1 MIRTKL
7 AFVATLAVLFLALPA
22 RAAEKPAQPYVV
34 LVGIDHYADENI
46 LPRKH
51 AEADAKALYQLF
63 VSKDHLGVD
72 TDHIRLL
79 LGKPGKDAQPA
90 TRDNILKALKWL
102 QTVPGKDD
110 LVVFGIFGEG
120 APVGERL
127 CFFASDSTVKDRAK
141 NAIAGGDIQQ
151 VFDKIKSQ
159 RVVSFVDVNF
169 LGIKKGKDIPD
180 ANLTDAIEVFLG
192 KADEQGTYPS
202 RTAFFA
208 NTNAVKPS
216 LDLKNHGVF
225 AKVLLDGLGGKAD
238 TQGYEPDGVVTVSE
252 LAKYV
257 RKELSDLARDHGATD
272 EQKDQTAL
280 VVENQASDFVI
291 DMNPKVFAKAHDRLV
306 KFDKLA
312 QEKEFSKQLA
322 EEGHNLLSQMPKLEA
337 KQSLRKIYQKL
348 ADGTLTVDAFKD
360 ERKAILAGA
369 TISEQDAGKFA
380 LLVLRAAKQVR
391 EGYVKDVNQGQLVDY
406 AIRGLYRKAG
416 EKLPVQVREGLD
428 RVKSMKEV
436 DLLKLLTEART
447 HLGKREDLEK
457 GKDVTFSLHS
467 MLGKLDKHTDYID
480 KDTLVRMQQDIS
492 GTFTG
497 IGVQIKK
504 NNVKNHLE
512 VVTPIK
518 GTPAYKAGIQQGDI
532 ITAIVREVAADG
544 SPLPTP
550 ETISTKGM
558 STEQAVKKIL
568 GKEGTRV
575 KLIVEREGSEKPLEF
590 SLIRG
595 KIEVESVLGH
605 KRKKDDSW
613 DYVIDPENRICYV
626 RLTQFSKYTYRDL
639 EKTMKKL
646 AKAGIKGF
654 ILDLRFNPGG
664 YLDQA
669 VKISDLFIDDG
680 VIVTVRPRTGPETSY
695 IGRSD
700 GSLTAFPMVCLVNGY
715 SASASEI
722 VAACL
727 QDHGRAIVM
736 GSRSYGK
743 GSVQTIHSFDSGV
756 LKLTTATY
764 WRPISDPKT
773 GKGNINKPSTS
784 GKEEDEWGVTPN
796 PGYTLK
802 LPTKELNELMDFQR
816 DREIIHRPNKR
827 SKNPPTTE
835 FRDRQLDMALDYLRG
850 QIRSTAK
857 ANGKKEG
864 S

>member
-1 MIRTKL
+1 MIRTKFALL
-7 AFVATLAVLFLALPA
+7 ASLAALLLAVPA
-22 RAAEKPAQPYVV
+22 RAAEKPVQPYVL

-51 AEADAKALYQLF
+51 AEADAKALYHLF
-63 VSKDHLGVD
+63 ISKDHMGAD
-72 TDHIRLL
+72 PGHIRLL
-79 LGKPGKDAQPA
+79 LGKPGNDAQSA
-90 TRDNILKALKWL
+90 SRDNILQGLKWL
-102 QTVPGKDD
+102 QTSAGKDD
-110 LVVFGIFGEG
+110 LVIFGFFGQG

-127 CFFASDSTVKDRAK
+127 CFFAGDSTVKERSK
-141 NAIAGGDIQQ
+141 NAIASGDIHQML
-151 VFDKIKSQ
+151 DKLKT
-159 RVVSFVDVNF
+159 RKFVALVDVNF
-169 LGIKKGKDIPD
+169 LGFKSGKTIPD
-180 ANLTDAIEVFLG
+180 ANITDLYTVFLG
-192 KADEQGTYPS
+192 KEDDQGVSPS

-208 NTNAVKPS
+208 NMNGLKPS

-225 AKVLLDGLGGKAD
+225 AKALLEGLGGKAD
-238 TQGYEPDGVVTVSE
+238 TNGYEPDGVVTISE

-257 RKELSDLARDHGATD
+257 RKEVSDLARLHGKTD
-272 EQKDQTAL
+272 AEKDQQPL
-280 VVENQASDFVI
+280 VLENQSSDFVV
-291 DMNPKVFAKAHDRLV
+291 DMNPKAFPKAHARLA

-312 QEKEFSKQLA
+312 QDEKFSKQLA
-322 EEGHNLLSQMPKLEA
+322 EEGHNLLSLMPKLEA
-337 KQSLRKIYQKL
+337 KQNLRKVYQKL
-348 ADGTLTVDAFKD
+348 ADGTLTVEAFNE
-360 ERKAILAGA
+360 ERQTILAG
-369 TISEQDAGKFA
+369 TRISEQEAGKYA

-391 EGYVKDVNQGQLVDY
+391 EGYVKEVNQGQLVDY
-406 AIRGLYRKAG
+406 AIRGLYRRLG
-416 EKLPVQVREGLD
+416 EKLPVNVREGLD

-447 HLGKREDLEK
+447 HLGKREDLDK
-457 GKDVTFSLHS
+457 GKDVTFSLHT
-467 MLGKLDKHTDYID
+467 MLGKLDRHTDYID
-480 KDTLVRMQQDIS
+480 KETVARMQQDIS

-504 NNVKNHLE
+504 NNIKDQLQ

-518 GTPAYKAGIQQGDI
+518 GSPAYKAGLKAGDI
-532 ITAIVREVAADG
+532 ITTIVREVESDG
-544 SPLPTP
+544 TALPSP
-550 ETISTKGM
+550 ETIPTKGM
-558 STEQAVKKIL
+558 TTDQAVKKIL
-568 GKEGTRV
+568 GKAGTPI
-575 KLIVEREGSEKPLEF
+575 KIIVEREGSAKPLEF
-590 SLIRG
+590 NLIRG
-595 KIEVESVLGH
+595 KVEVESVLGH

-664 YLDQA
+664 FLDQA

-680 VIVTVRPRTGPETSY
+680 LIVTIRPRNGPETSY

-700 GSLTAFPMVCLVNGY
+700 GSYTTFPMVCLVNGY

-727 QDHGRAIVM
+727 QDHGRAIIL

-773 GKGNINKPSTS
+773 GKGNINKPSTQ
-784 GKEEDEWGVTPN
+784 GRDEDEWGVTPN
-796 PGYTLK
+796 RGFVLK
-802 LPTKELNELMDFQR
+802 LPTKELNELQDYQR
-816 DREIIHRPNKR
+816 DREIIHRQDR
-827 SKNPPTTE
+827 RKNPPTTD
-835 FRDRQLDMALDYLRG
+835 FRDRQLDMALEYLRG
-850 QIRSTAK
+850 QIRTA
-857 ANGKKEG
+857 ANSNAKKEG

>member
-7 AFVATLAVLFLALPA
+7 ALLASLVALLLALPA
-22 RAAEKPAQPYVV
+22 RAAEKPNQPYVV
-34 LVGIDHYADENI
+34 LVGIDQYADENI

-51 AEADAKALYQLF
+51 AEADAKALYNLF

-72 TDHIRLL
+72 ADHIRLL
-79 LGKPGKDAQPA
+79 LGKPGGAGKNSQPA

-102 QTVPGKDD
+102 QTSAGKDD
-110 LVVFGIFGEG
+110 LVVFGFFGEG

-127 CFFASDSTVKDRAK
+127 CFFASDSTVKERAK
-141 NAIAGGDIQQ
+141 NAVAGGDVQQ
-151 VFDKIKSQ
+151 ALQKIKSQ
-159 RVVSFVDVNF
+159 HVVSFVDVNF
-169 LGIKKGKDIPD
+169 LGYKAGKEPSD
-180 ANLTDAIEVFLG
+180 ANLKDALTAFLG
-192 KADEQGTYPS
+192 PEDEDGPSLS

-208 NTNAVKPS
+208 NRNAVKPS

-225 AKVLLDGLGGKAD
+225 AKALLDGLGGKAD
-238 TQGYEPDGVVTVSE
+238 KDGYEPDGFVTVSE

-257 RKELSDLARDHGATD
+257 LQEVSDLAREHGTTD
-272 EQKDQTAL
+272 EQKDQTPL

-291 DMNPKVFAKAHDRLV
+291 DMNPKAFPKAHARLV

-312 QEKEFSKQLA
+312 QDEKLTKQLA
-322 EEGHNLLSQMPKLEA
+322 DEGHNLLSLMPKLEA
-337 KQSLRKIYQKL
+337 KQNLRKVYQKL
-348 ADGTLTVDAFKD
+348 VDGTIKVDAFQE
-360 ERKAILAGA
+360 ERKTILAGT
-369 TISEQDAGKFA
+369 TISDQEAGKYA
-380 LLVLRAAKQVR
+380 MLVLRAAKQVR
-391 EGYVKDVNQGQLVDY
+391 EGFVKEVNQGQLVDY
-406 AIRGLYRKAG
+406 AIRGLYRKVE
-416 EKLPVQVREGLD
+416 EKLPVQVRERLE

-436 DLLKLLTEART
+436 DLLKLLTEARS

-480 KDTLVRMQQDIS
+480 KETIGRLQQDIS

-504 NNVKNHLE
+504 NNIKNQLQ

-518 GTPAYKAGIQQGDI
+518 GSPAYKAGLQAGDV
-532 ITAIVREVAADG
+532 ITTIVREVASDG
-544 SPLPTP
+544 KPLPNP

-558 STEQAVKKIL
+558 TTDQAVKKIL
-568 GKEGTRV
+568 GKEGTKV
-575 KLIVEREGSEKPLEF
+575 KLIIEREGVEKPLEF
-590 SLIRG
+590 TLIRG

-680 VIVTVRPRTGPETSY
+680 LIVTIRPRNGPETSY

-700 GSLTAFPMVCLVNGY
+700 GSYTTFPMVCLVNGY

-727 QDHGRAIVM
+727 QDHNRAIVM
-736 GSRSYGK
+736 GTRSYGK

-764 WRPISDPKT
+764 WRPS
-773 GKGNINKPSTS
+773 GRNINKPSTA
-784 GKEEDEWGVTPN
+784 GKDEDEWGVTPN
-796 PGYTLK
+796 PGYVLK
-802 LPTKELNELMDFQR
+802 LPTKEMNELQDFQR
-816 DREIIHRPNKR
+816 DREIIHRPDRR
-827 SKNPPTTE
+827 SKSPPTTE
-835 FRDRQLDMALDYLRG
+835 FQDRQLDMALEYLRG
-850 QIRSTAK
+850 QIRTAAK
-857 ANGKKEG
+857 GNGKKEG